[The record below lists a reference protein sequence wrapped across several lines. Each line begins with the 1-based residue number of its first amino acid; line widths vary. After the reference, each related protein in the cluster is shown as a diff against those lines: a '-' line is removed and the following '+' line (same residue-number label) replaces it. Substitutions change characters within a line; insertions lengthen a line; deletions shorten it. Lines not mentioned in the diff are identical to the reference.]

1 MPVEIQQF
9 EVIND
14 MPAAAA
20 AGSPDQASSSAPSDL
35 VEQLTKWH
43 REAGVRH
50 DRLRAD

>member
-14 MPAAAA
+14 IPPAPSTPPLDQTTSNT
-20 AGSPDQASSSAPSDL
+20 SPDITD
-35 VEQLTKWH
+35 QLKKWH

>member
-14 MPAAAA
+14 MPAAA
-20 AGSPDQASSSAPSDL
+20 STPPPEQSSSSTPSEL
-35 VEQLTKWH
+35 TGQLKKWH